1 MVNKLEGMFTEAD
14 EEAFEVFSVY
24 CGLALHN
31 AKVANLFFSLN
42 SLDLKH
48 FLNYFLL

>member
-1 MVNKLEGMFTEAD
+1 MLSLNRVIGVMQMVNKLEGVFTEAD

-31 AKVANLFFSLN
+31 AMVRL
-42 SLDLKH
+42 
-48 FLNYFLL
+48 

>member
-1 MVNKLEGMFTEAD
+1 MVNKVEGVFTEAD

-31 AKVANLFFSLN
+31 AKVCIMSKTERRIIVH
-42 SLDLKH
+42 LDL
-48 FLNYFLL
+48 